1 MAYDKLKKSDILKQL
16 KERIQDL
23 DINFRPIIQEYLNE
37 QLEQIEEQLLEKNQT
52 KDFENI
58 EEIREDIFELSCDL
72 AMEVE
77 QIIAEL

>member
-23 DINFRPIIQEYLNE
+23 DINFRPIIQDYLNDE
-37 QLEQIEEQLLEKNQT
+37 IEKIEEELLEKNQT

-58 EEIREDIFELSCDL
+58 EEIRGDIFELSCDL

-77 QIIAEL
+77 QIITEL

>member
-16 KERIQDL
+16 KERIKDL
-23 DINFRPIIQEYLNE
+23 DINFRPIIQDYLNDE
-37 QLEQIEEQLLEKNQT
+37 IEKIEEELLEKNQT

-58 EEIREDIFELSCDL
+58 EEIRGDIFELSCDL

-77 QIIAEL
+77 QIFTEL

>member
-1 MAYDKLKKSDILKQL
+1 MAYDTLKQSDILKKL

-37 QLEQIEEQLLEKNQT
+37 ELEQIGEELLEKNQT

-58 EEIREDIFELSCDL
+58 EEIREDIFELCCDL

-77 QIIAEL
+77 QTLLEL

>member
-16 KERIQDL
+16 KERIKDL
-23 DINFRPIIQEYLNE
+23 DINFRPIIQDYLNDE
-37 QLEQIEEQLLEKNQT
+37 IEKIEEELLEKNQT

-58 EEIREDIFELSCDL
+58 EEIRGDIFELSCDL

-77 QIIAEL
+77 EIITEL

>member
-37 QLEQIEEQLLEKNQT
+37 ELEQIIEQLLEKNQT

-77 QIIAEL
+77 QTLLEL

>member
-1 MAYDKLKKSDILKQL
+1 MAYDTLKQSDILKKL

-23 DINFRPIIQEYLNE
+23 DINFRPIIQEYLNDE
-37 QLEQIEEQLLEKNQT
+37 LEQIGEELLEKNQT

-58 EEIREDIFELSCDL
+58 EEIREDIFELCCDL

-77 QIIAEL
+77 QTLLEL

>member
-16 KERIQDL
+16 KERIKDL
-23 DINFRPIIQEYLNE
+23 DINFRPIIQDYLNDE
-37 QLEQIEEQLLEKNQT
+37 IEKIEEELLEKNQT

-58 EEIREDIFELSCDL
+58 EEIRGDIFELSCDL

-77 QIIAEL
+77 QIITEL